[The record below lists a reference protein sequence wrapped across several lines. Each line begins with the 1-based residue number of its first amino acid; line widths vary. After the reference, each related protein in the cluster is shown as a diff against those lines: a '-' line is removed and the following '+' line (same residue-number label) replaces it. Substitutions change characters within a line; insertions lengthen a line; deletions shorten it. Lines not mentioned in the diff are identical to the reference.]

1 MRLLMNSAIE
11 YPCNARFARS
21 ETLSTLPANSPWIP
35 PTSTI
40 SPKLSQTFPGL
51 ASLDALA
58 AALKEAIPEPLPRAL
73 AGSRQRNP
81 RRFEEDFR
89 TEQVLGVTP
98 AGVENGRPS
107 LVDLGFRMND
117 TAAEDVR
124 LTIEEHHRPGAG
136 CPTGLATILVGPQHL
151 QERFE
156 NLYPNFWIGNPDDLA
171 KNAEAFVQM
180 AIDADLA
187 DVATTYSSS
196 CDQAERLQ
204 MAVRVSH

>member
-1 MRLLMNSAIE
+1 LQCKIRQVGDFFYVANK
-11 YPCNARFARS
+11 F
-21 ETLSTLPANSPWIP
+21 TLDSSNQYDLAQIVANVSR
-35 PTSTI
+35 
-40 SPKLSQTFPGL
+40 L

-58 AALKEAIPEPLPRAL
+58 AALKEEIPEPLARAL

-81 RRFEEDFR
+81 RRFEENFR
-89 TEQVLGVTP
+89 TAQLLGVTL

-107 LVDLGFRMND
+107 LVDLRFRMND

-124 LTIEEHHRPGAG
+124 LTIEEHHCPGAG

-151 QERFE
+151 QERFQ
-156 NLYPNFWIGNPDDLA
+156 NLYPNFWIGNTDDLA

-187 DVATTYSSS
+187 DVAPPISVLVIKPNGF
-196 CDQAERLQ
+196 EWRLEFPT
-204 MAVRVSH
+204 R